1 MTQSTNIPPETNYIP
16 SGERWEYKEFV
27 SFLKEQKIDFINRIA
42 YTCWQL
48 DTLEYDRLTKRYYG
62 IFKRKLIANK

>member
-1 MTQSTNIPPETNYIP
+1 MLQSTNIPQETNHIP

-42 YTCWQL
+42 YISWQL
-48 DTLEYDRLTKRYYG
+48 DTLEYDSLTNRYYG
-62 IFKRKLIANK
+62 IFKRKLIAI